1 VQRLKEGV
9 RVRGSEGLKVEQT
22 KRLKE
27 CKKKNGSRA
36 FSLSSCESEIMEKRL
51 SYRTDPARC
60 TFNSKFSEFPSLSE
74 IGACGG
80 CTVRPFKGHASGAEK
95 TLLRKQSGGR
105 HTQPLGPMEEFH
117 EV

>member
-1 VQRLKEGV
+1 MIIVPH
-9 RVRGSEGLKVEQT
+9 GSGTMHFQLEVF
-22 KRLKE
+22 RI
-27 CKKKNGSRA
+27 
-36 FSLSSCESEIMEKRL
+36 SL
-51 SYRTDPARC
+51 TV
-60 TFNSKFSEFPSLSE
+60 E